1 MGAPVSVQVRTV
13 FRSGQSGK
21 PTACGG
27 SRPWRVRAWTAVV
40 CGNRCEPT
48 WIVLQNGTSDISPCR
63 VSPTTYTARV
73 SSPLEPSYSALS
85 RIAATAGL
93 GKPDVSEALIDC
105 VGKSLELLAKA
116 PRAALVSHVPGK
128 EYFVFKNSSPQRTS
142 RGINE
147 ALFLDDI
154 DEVLGTLT
162 KIINGQVPD
171 DPIELHEALYTAA
184 ISYPAGIDITKD
196 NDKKSPGTFLENL
209 VGHLVAARFGV
220 SPTKSVV
227 APTLDIEVSLP
238 TDFVFDLGPDK
249 SRIHLPVKASTRERV
264 IQVWA
269 HQRVLDGMHGVNR
282 FRGLLVVLA
291 ETNRQSS
298 TNSITEVCLPKQW
311 MAYQMY
317 IAQLH
322 RVYYF
327 DVPEKYR
334 ALRDQYPFLEVK
346 PFADFFYEDKE
357 ITRPNLAMGSSVEAA
372 GPPPSFVGLP
382 EDKEV

>member
-1 MGAPVSVQVRTV
+1 MP
-13 FRSGQSGK
+13 
-21 PTACGG
+21 
-27 SRPWRVRAWTAVV
+27 
-40 CGNRCEPT
+40 
-48 WIVLQNGTSDISPCR
+48 
-63 VSPTTYTARV
+63 
-73 SSPLEPSYSALS
+73 SPLEPSYAELS
-85 RIAATAGL
+85 RIAGSAGL
-93 GKPDVSEALIDC
+93 SDPDVSEALIQC
-105 VGKSLELLAKA
+105 VGTSLELLATK
-116 PRAALVSHVPGK
+116 PRAELVSNVPGK
-128 EYFVFKNSSPQRTS
+128 EYFTFTNTSPRRVS
-142 RGINE
+142 RGINT

-154 DEVLGTLT
+154 DEVLNTLT
-162 KIINGQVPD
+162 KVINGEKPA
-171 DPIELHEALYTAA
+171 DPVELHQALYTAA
-184 ISYPAGIDITKD
+184 ISYPAGTDVSKD
-196 NDKKSPGTFLENL
+196 GDKKSPGTFLENL
-209 VGHLVAARFGV
+209 VGHLVASTFGV

-238 TDFVFDLGPDK
+238 TDFVFDLGPTK

-291 ETNRQSS
+291 ETNRQSAS
-298 TNSITEVCLPKQW
+298 NSITEVCLPRQW

-346 PFADFFYEDKE
+346 PFADFFYESDE
-357 ITRPNLAMGSSVEAA
+357 IVRPNLAVTSSVEAA
-372 GPPPSFVGLP
+372 GPPLSFVGLP
-382 EDKEV
+382 EDEEV